1 MMKAG
6 SSGRFQEHPLLQ
18 KQLFGLIE
26 ITVYIAEAPRVPQQG
41 EEVEGK
47 GKHIVLAHSHLRT
60 DARKAKPELLSSLYR
75 FGN

>member
-1 MMKAG
+1 MTKAG

-18 KQLFGLIE
+18 KQLIGLIE
-26 ITVYIAEAPRVPQQG
+26 ITVYIAKAPRVPQQD

-47 GKHIVLAHSHLRT
+47 GEHSALAHSHLRS
-60 DARKAKPELLSSLYR
+60 DARKAKPEFLSSLYR